1 MSYQQAGKRQEPDRY
16 SQDRLINDG
25 SIDFNELSRAEVD
38 RLVAEQ
44 SDAPITRL
52 LHTEVRYETTDHC
65 NATCIMCPRDLHE
78 HGREHGVMAFDEYA
92 SSIDEI
98 VPMGARK
105 VVLTGFGEPLMD
117 STLSQKVAYAHDRG
131 LSTYLISNASLLD
144 DKRARGLIT
153 AGLDELRVSV
163 YGTRPETYNAVMKKL
178 DFHQTI
184 QNLMSFLKLR
194 EELGSKTPKLQVS
207 YLVLKEN
214 EEDTDAFREYW
225 EPLADAIETW
235 KPHNFGD
242 GRNYRERHQTP
253 ESKTTCGRPENGPLQ
268 IQWNGEVVPCCYDY
282 NNQIV
287 LGNAFTTPILEI
299 LDGKKYRMLRMAHR
313 TKKFGLFPYCD
324 QCDQLLPRADALVY
338 TNRHNLSAEE
348 AVKLSNTDLYNLVDA
363 KDISSKSVSRKYA
376 DGLAVL
382 RD

>member
-225 EPLADAIETW
+225 NPWRTRSRSGNLTTSVTVVTTVSVTRL
-235 KPHNFGD
+235 
-242 GRNYRERHQTP
+242 RNRRP
-253 ESKTTCGRPENGPLQ
+253 PAVARKT
-268 IQWNGEVVPCCYDY
+268 VPCRFSGTVRSFLAAT
-282 NNQIV
+282 I
-287 LGNAFTTPILEI
+287 TTI
-299 LDGKKYRMLRMAHR
+299 R
-313 TKKFGLFPYCD
+313 LF
-324 QCDQLLPRADALVY
+324 
-338 TNRHNLSAEE
+338 
-348 AVKLSNTDLYNLVDA
+348 
-363 KDISSKSVSRKYA
+363 
-376 DGLAVL
+376 
-382 RD
+382 